1 MNEIQKVNKELEGI
15 RNQIKDASRMK
26 PEVIEEKIS
35 KAEHKIECES
45 LTIAE
50 EKDVQRDIKQWRVCC
65 YY

>member
-1 MNEIQKVNKELEGI
+1 
-15 RNQIKDASRMK
+15 MK